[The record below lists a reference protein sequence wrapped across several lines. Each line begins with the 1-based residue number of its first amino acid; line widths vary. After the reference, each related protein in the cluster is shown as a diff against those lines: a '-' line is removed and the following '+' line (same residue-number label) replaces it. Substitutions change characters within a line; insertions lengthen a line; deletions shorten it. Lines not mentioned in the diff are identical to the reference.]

1 MSGCVVSLVFEDKG
15 AATRRDVRVEHV
27 VLAGW
32 TGRDRAAV
40 QKHIDELK
48 EIGVKPPA
56 TTPIFYRV
64 AAARLTTDDTIEAIG
79 DGSGGEVEFIL
90 LQHDDRLWVGTGS
103 DHTDRQAEKH
113 GITLSKQLCDK
124 PIAATFW
131 PFADV
136 GAHWDQ
142 LILRAHVV
150 EDGKRVLYMQG
161 TCAEMIDGRDLIA
174 RYTGGIER
182 LAEGT
187 MMFGGALPT
196 HGPVRATD
204 RFDFELEDPVLKR
217 KIGHGYRVVKLPVH
231 G

>member
-1 MSGCVVSLVFEDKG
+1 MSGCVLSLDLHDKDG
-15 AATRRDVRVEHV
+15 AARRDVRVDHV

-40 QKHIDELK
+40 QRHIDELAH
-48 EIGVKPPA
+48 IGVKPPA

-64 AAARLTTDDTIEAIG
+64 AAARVTTGDTIEAIG

-90 LQHDDRLWVGTGS
+90 LQHAGRLWVGTGS
-103 DHTDRQAEKH
+103 DHTDREAEKF

-131 PFADV
+131 PYDDV
-136 GAHWDQ
+136 AGHWDR
-142 LILRAHVV
+142 LVLRAHVT
-150 EDGKRVLYMQG
+150 EGGKRVLYQEG
-161 TCAEMIDGRDLIA
+161 TCAQMIAGHNLIA
-174 RYTGGIER
+174 RYADGKS

-196 HGPVRATD
+196 IGPVRATD
-204 RFDFELEDPVLKR
+204 RFDFELEDPVR
-217 KIGHGYRVVKLPVH
+217 GRNIGHGYKVTKLPVR